1 MKKFVPALGAATV
14 ALAFGAVAYAA
25 PGDARRGMDADGNG
39 TITRAEIQAQVTE
52 RFAKADANGDGVLNE
67 ADKAARMG
75 QMFDKM
81 DTDNN
86 GSISRAEFTAAH
98 SAMGG
103 GHEGMDHAKMG
114 GPGMGDHRMGGH
126 MGGGHVGAA
135 GAGMMLRM
143 ADANKDGAVT
153 RDEATAAAL
162 THFDRMDANKDGQV
176 TKAERQAAMQ
186 AMGARMKA
194 HGGMAPPPADEDQ

>member
-1 MKKFVPALGAATV
+1 MKKFVPALSAAAV
-14 ALAFGAVAYAA
+14 ALALGAVAYAA

-52 RFAKADANGDGVLNE
+52 RFARADANGDGVLNE

-81 DTDNN
+81 DTDKN
-86 GSISRAEFTAAH
+86 GSISRDEFTAAH

-103 GHEGMDHAKMG
+103 GHEGMDHAKMEG
-114 GPGMGDHRMGGH
+114 GGMGGQRMGRMGGGH
-126 MGGGHVGAA
+126 MGAG

-162 THFDRMDANKDGQV
+162 THFDQMDANKDGQV

>member
-1 MKKFVPALGAATV
+1 MRKFIPALGAAAM
-14 ALAFGAVAYAA
+14 ALALGAVAYAA

-39 TITRAEIQAQVTE
+39 TITRAEIQAQVSE
-52 RFAKADANGDGVLNE
+52 RFAKADANGDGVLNDT
-67 ADKAARMG
+67 DKAARMG
-75 QMFDKM
+75 QMFDRM
-81 DTDNN
+81 DTDKN

-114 GPGMGDHRMGGH
+114 GGERGGPH
-126 MGGGHVGAA
+126 MGRRGGG

-162 THFDRMDANKDGQV
+162 MHFDRMDANKDGQV
-176 TKAERQAAMQ
+176 TKTERQAAMQ

-194 HGGMAPPPADEDQ
+194 QGGMAPPPADEDQ